1 MDLFWLSIARTPPL
15 VSAWREGTQAVN
27 AEDRGKPTR
36 PRLPCCP
43 ALSHSQQKW
52 KPASLFRN
60 CPTMRTKRACHC
72 HLCCQSNH
80 CLSQQLS
87 HPQRPPLQT
96 LNTTLHL
103 ALEQKYLYF
112 AQISRG
118 RKFHKKYHI
127 CAIFLMEHKQQQS

>member
-1 MDLFWLSIARTPPL
+1 MEARL
-15 VSAWREGTQAVN
+15 AFS
-27 AEDRGKPTR
+27 
-36 PRLPCCP
+36 RLPHNADKTEP
-43 ALSHSQQKW
+43 AEATIAFLSSFPILNVLHS
-52 KPASLFRN
+52 R
-60 CPTMRTKRACHC
+60 
-72 HLCCQSNH
+72 
-80 CLSQQLS
+80 
-87 HPQRPPLQT
+87 